1 MLGRLSHE
9 IAYLTPG
16 PSLPFGAR
24 CLSVS
29 LRNPL
34 FIPLTMG
41 ECLLQSL
48 FFFPLCRKMK
58 NSELPIK
65 YNKLKKKKNVLSLF
79 YTFFF
84 FFLKDGLQL
93 WTKQKMA
100 ADPRMVK
107 L

>member
-16 PSLPFGAR
+16 PSLRFGAR

-41 ECLLQSL
+41 ECPLQSL

-65 YNKLKKKKNVLSLF
+65 YNKFKKKKECPKLILHL
-79 YTFFF
+79 FF